1 VDLIPNAC
9 MTLDLCVKCKSNF
22 ATIASAIPDLA
33 GIGSSVVNWDE
44 NQDVK
49 IRLEKYSQIR
59 WSEMLFKIIVA
70 RLVSIGMSGRPL
82 NILVGG
88 LLATFVGATYV
99 SVIRRT
105 SHDDIE
111 KEFEREII
119 EEFRNQQRQER

>member
-1 VDLIPNAC
+1 
-9 MTLDLCVKCKSNF
+9 M
-22 ATIASAIPDLA
+22 ASANADLA
-33 GIGSSVVNWDE
+33 GIRTSVVNWDE

-49 IRLEKYSQIR
+49 IRHKYSQIR